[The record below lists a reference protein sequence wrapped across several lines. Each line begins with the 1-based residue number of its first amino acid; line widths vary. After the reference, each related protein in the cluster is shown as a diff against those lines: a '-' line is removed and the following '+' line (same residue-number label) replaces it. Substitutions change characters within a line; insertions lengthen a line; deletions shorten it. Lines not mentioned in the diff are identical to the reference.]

1 MGLDLTHPRST
12 ELGPAAPVPILQRE
26 WEFDTLLHIYADK
39 KPKRV
44 LEIGTYHGGT
54 LFHWLSTHAPDVVVA
69 VDSYQT
75 GVDNRHLFAEWAAE
89 HESMLVI
96 VQGDSMHPDTVAA
109 VAEHAPFDWVWIDAG
124 HYEHEAQADWNNYG
138 SLCAPGGIVCLHDI
152 LTHPSHPAIEVE
164 PVWRRIQQSGY
175 LTRELV
181 ADPHAEWGGIGV
193 VYL

>member
-12 ELGPAAPVPILQRE
+12 ELGPVAPVPILQRE

-54 LFHWLSTHAPDVVVA
+54 LFHWLTTHAPDVIVA
-69 VDSYQT
+69 VDSYRT
-75 GVDNRHLFAEWAAE
+75 GVDNRGLFREWATEAG
-89 HESMLVI
+89 SQLVI
-96 VQGDSMHPDTVAA
+96 VQGDSISADTIAA

-124 HYEHEAQADWNNYG
+124 HFEHEAQADWDNYG
-138 SLCAPGGIVCLHDI
+138 SLCAPGGIICLHDI

-164 PVWRRIQQSGY
+164 PVWRRIQISGY

-181 ADPHAEWGGIGV
+181 ADPSAEWGGIGV

>member
-26 WEFDTLLHIYADK
+26 WEFETLLHLYADK

-54 LFHWLSTHAPDVVVA
+54 LFHWLTTHAPELVVA

-75 GVDNRHLFAEWAAE
+75 GVDNRGLFREWAADAG
-89 HESMLVI
+89 SQLVI
-96 VQGDSMHPDTVAA
+96 VEGDSMSADTIAA
-109 VAEHAPFDWVWIDAG
+109 AAEHAPFDWVWIDAG
-124 HYEHEAQADWNNYG
+124 HFEHEAQADWDNYG
-138 SLCAPGGIVCLHDI
+138 TLCAPGGIVCLHDI

-164 PVWRRIQQSGY
+164 PVWRRIQKQGH
-175 LTRELV
+175 LTRELI
-181 ADPHAEWGGIGV
+181 ADPSAEWGGIGV
-193 VYL
+193 VYV

>member
-12 ELGPAAPVPILQRE
+12 SLGPEAPVPILQRE
-26 WEFDTLLHIYADK
+26 WEFETLLHIYSDK

-54 LFHWLSTHAPDVVVA
+54 LYHWLTTHPPELVVA

-75 GVDNRHLFAEWAAE
+75 GVDNRGLFRDWAVDAG
-89 HESMLVI
+89 SQLVI
-96 VQGDSMHPDTVAA
+96 VQGDSMSQDTISA
-109 VAEHAPFDWVWIDAG
+109 VAENAPFDWVWIDAG
-124 HYEHEAQADWNNYG
+124 HYEHEAQADWSNYG
-138 SLCAPGGIVCLHDI
+138 TLCAPGGNVCLHDI

-164 PVWRRIQQSGY
+164 PVWRRIQQAGH

-181 ADPHAEWGGIGV
+181 ADPSAEWGGIGV
-193 VYL
+193 VYV

>member
-89 HESMLVI
+89 HESMLVT
-96 VQGDSMHPDTVAA
+96 VQGDSMNPDTIAA
-109 VAEHAPFDWVWIDAG
+109 AAEHAPFDWVWIDAG
-124 HYEHEAQADWNNYG
+124 HFEHEAQADWDNYG

-164 PVWRRIQQSGY
+164 PVWRRIQSSGY